1 MPIVV
6 EVTLRKTK
14 DKIYATAGRFDLE
27 LNDKI
32 ILETEHGIEVGTVC
46 AKEKN
51 IQQIGKSSIGKVL
64 RKTTEEDRRRI
75 LENEKRNLATYAV
88 VMQSVKD
95 YGLDMDLICVQYN
108 FELSKLFVYYTSQTR
123 VDFRELIRNL
133 GHTLRTRIQ
142 MVQIG
147 ARDEAKMIG
156 GIGIC
161 GQILCCQRFLKNFC
175 LVTID
180 MVKNQELSL
189 TASKLSGLCGRLT
202 CCISYENDTYKDIKE
217 NLPDIG
223 AMILTPEGKAKLAAI
238 DYIKEKV
245 TVDFGG
251 LFKIFTIKQI
261 KEIQ

>member
-6 EVTLRKTK
+6 GVTLRKTK
-14 DKIYATAGRFDLE
+14 DKIYAAAGRFDLE

-32 ILETEHGIEVGTVC
+32 ILETEHGVEVGMVC
-46 AKEKN
+46 QKEKD
-51 IQQIGKSSIGKVL
+51 IQMGKSPIGKVL
-64 RKTTEEDRRRI
+64 RKITQEDSRK
-75 LENEKRNLATYAV
+75 LAENEKRNLAAYAV
-88 VMQSVKD
+88 VIQSAKN
-95 YGLDMDLICVQYN
+95 YELDMNLICVQHT
-108 FELSKLFVYYTSQTR
+108 FDRSRLFVYYTSQTR
-123 VDFRELIRNL
+123 VDFRELIKYL
-133 GHTLRTRIQ
+133 GHTLKTKIQ

-175 LVTID
+175 LVSMD

-202 CCISYENDTYKDIKE
+202 CCISYENDTYTSVKK

-223 AMILTPEGKAKLAAI
+223 AKILTPEGEAKLAAI
-238 DYIKEKV
+238 DCIRERV

-251 LFKIFTIKQI
+251 SFKTFTIKQI
-261 KEIQ
+261 EEIQ